1 MILAKR
7 LLIICV
13 LLYCV
18 HANAEISAGN
28 LFALSGYGSGAL
40 DETSRHLGFL
50 WQQDLFADWGDPDI
64 IQLSGNLST
73 HGTIDLLET
82 PDYLGMDVYRL
93 WGSISRRG
101 TELRIGLQQIN
112 FGPARIHRPEKWFDE
127 LVPLDPLQ
135 LTAGVNAA
143 LLRHY
148 YGSNSAIWIWG
159 ALTDETSGSS
169 EEDGSDNLNMGGRAE
184 FPLLGME
191 SGVSLNL
198 LSRGTELTWTD
209 QIKLGADIRYDGFIG
224 AWLES
229 SASQTKADP
238 DPKYYAEFTLGADY
252 TLGIGNGLYLLQET
266 NLGFETPEVKK
277 RDTINHANTSV
288 LISYPLGL
296 LDNLQLLGSR
306 DHRHGAW
313 DFNLLWRRTYDYL
326 SWDLGIAHRLQKG
339 FCFKPTYA
347 LRLNLNI

>member
-1 MILAKR
+1 MIVAKR

-50 WQQDLFADWGDPDI
+50 WQQDLFADWGDPEI
-64 IQLSGNLST
+64 IQLSGNFST
-73 HGTIDLLET
+73 HGTIDFLET
-82 PDYLGMDVYRL
+82 PGYLGMDVYRL
-93 WGSISRRG
+93 WGSLSRRG

-112 FGPARIHRPEKWFDE
+112 FGPARIYRPEKWFDE

-135 LTAGVNAA
+135 LTAGVKAA

-169 EEDGSDNLNMGGRAE
+169 EEDGSDNLNLGGRAE

-198 LSRGTELTWTD
+198 LSQGTELIGTD
-209 QIKLGADIRYDGFIG
+209 QIKLGADLRYDGLIG
-224 AWLES
+224 AWLE
-229 SASQTKADP
+229 ATVSQTDNAIDP
-238 DPKYYAEFTLGADY
+238 QYAAGFTLGADY

-266 NLGFETPEVKK
+266 NLGFETPELKR
-277 RDTINHANTSV
+277 RDTIKQAKTSV
-288 LISYPLGL
+288 LFSYPLGL
-296 LDNLQLLGSR
+296 LDNLQFLSSCDYR
-306 DHRHGAW
+306 QSAW